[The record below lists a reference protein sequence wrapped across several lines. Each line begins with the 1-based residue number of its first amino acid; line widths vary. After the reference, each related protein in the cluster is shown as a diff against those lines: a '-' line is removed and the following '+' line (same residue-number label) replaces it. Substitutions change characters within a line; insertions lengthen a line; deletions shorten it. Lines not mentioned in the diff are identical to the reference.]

1 MTNAKST
8 ISGPNPVFE
17 GAELVFGLVAPAG
30 TNFNLFQNP
39 LKSCLKRYKY
49 RLNAVRVSDLIKKF
63 GVSSPNSKTTGTIEY
78 VRLNEAMHNGNQLR
92 LSAKRGEI
100 LALAAAGAIHSARPK
115 KSKDQALRNCAHVI
129 RSLKHPEEVRAL
141 RRIYGNGFF
150 LIGLIVD
157 ESQRRK
163 YLTHDL
169 GCTDPEVNQL
179 LKRDEHE
186 EDPQYFGLDGRNY
199 GQRTRDTFHLADAF
213 LSLEDDAQLQRFIGL
228 VFGSPYVTPTRDE
241 HAMLMAFASALRSAD
256 LSRQVGAV
264 IVSAQ
269 NDLIATGA
277 NDAPRATGGLYW
289 PGKDDQRDYV
299 LQKDTNEER
308 RNEIV
313 NDVLQRLSPKGSQA
327 GDWVSQGKKKLK
339 GSPLMDITEYGRAV
353 HAEMEALLSCA
364 RTGCSPVAGTLYSTT
379 FPCHNCAKHIV
390 DSGVMRVVYV
400 EPYPK
405 SQALTLFSDSIRL
418 HDQPTPVTARQR
430 KRVQQRVTFEPFQG
444 IGTRRFFDLFSMA
457 LSSGQEMVRKK
468 AGKTVDWKPLSA
480 NVRVPLLPNCYIDRE
495 ILATKE
501 LLELTSPPRR
511 RR

>member
-1 MTNAKST
+1 MTQANST

-39 LKSCLKRYKY
+39 LEKCLMRYRY
-49 RLNAVRVSDLIKKF
+49 RLKPIRISELMKKF
-63 GVSSPNSKTTGTIEY
+63 GEAPDFQGSGTREF
-78 VRLNEAMHNGNQLR
+78 VRLNRAMHNGNQLR
-92 LSAKRGEI
+92 LNAKRGEL
-100 LALAAAGAIHSARPK
+100 LALAAARAIHIARQK
-115 KSKDQALRNCAHVI
+115 KPHDQALRNCAHVI

-163 YLTHDL
+163 YLTRDL
-169 GCTDPEVNQL
+169 GCSDPEVTQL
-179 LKRDEHE
+179 LRRDEHE
-186 EDPQYFGLDGRNY
+186 EDPQYFGDDGKNY
-199 GQRTRDTFHLADAF
+199 GQRTRDTFHLADVF
-213 LSLEDDAQLQRFIGL
+213 LSLEDEAQLERFVGL
-228 VFGSPYVTPTRDE
+228 VFGNPYVTPTRDE
-241 HAMLMAFASALRSAD
+241 HAMFMAFSSALRSAD

-299 LQKDTNEER
+299 LKKDTNEER

-313 NDVLQRLSPKGSQA
+313 NDVLERLSPIGPQKSKWA
-327 GDWVSQGKKKLK
+327 NEGKKKLK

-364 RTGCSPVAGTLYSTT
+364 RTGCTPLGGTLYCTT

-390 DSGVMRVVYV
+390 DAGVMRVVYV

-405 SQALTLFSDSIRL
+405 SQALTLFSDSVRL
-418 HDQPTPVTARQR
+418 HDQPTRAAAIQR
-430 KRVQQRVTFEPFQG
+430 KRTQQKVTFEPFQG

-468 AGKTVDWKPLSA
+468 AGKTVDWRPSSA

-511 RR
+511 PR